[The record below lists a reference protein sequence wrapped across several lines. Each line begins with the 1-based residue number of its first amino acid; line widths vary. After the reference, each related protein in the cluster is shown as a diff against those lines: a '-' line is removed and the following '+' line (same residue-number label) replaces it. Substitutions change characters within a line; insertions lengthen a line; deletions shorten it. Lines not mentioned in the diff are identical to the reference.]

1 MYDVEQSFEEPLPRF
16 HEDIVSHELVTG
28 LSSLALLRDDLAM
41 SSQAFNLAAVDKF
54 IMVLEMNFLRT
65 RLDDEAPRDPGLSV
79 FLGAQTEMWIF
90 AAYELMRS
98 WRERA
103 KLVIKLVDNGGLA
116 FKIDHLQ
123 AKPSWDYGSTMVARQ
138 LVRVRDEPA
147 LVQQLRDDLLRSHIP
162 FHLLEWVRI
171 QLAKHQEPGNAKS
184 FIRSHPMM
192 DRHTGSLNYELTQGP
207 VIAMTMSRRELADAL
222 RALSDMEVPTAETIA
237 SFEEFRKA
245 KEPPF

>member
-1 MYDVEQSFEEPLPRF
+1 MDDEFEEELPRS
-16 HEDIVSHELVTG
+16 HEDIEPHELVTG
-28 LSSLALLRDDLAM
+28 LSSLALLREDMAM
-41 SSQAFNLAAVDKF
+41 SSQSFNLAAVDKF
-54 IMVLEMNFLRT
+54 IMVLEMNFLRS
-65 RLDDEAPRDPGLSV
+65 RLDDESPRDPGLSV
-79 FLGAQTEMWIF
+79 FLVAQTEMWIF

-123 AKPSWDYGSTMVARQ
+123 AKPSWDYGRTMVARQ

-207 VIAMTMSRRELADAL
+207 MIADTMSRRELADGL
-222 RALSDMEVPTAETIA
+222 RALSDMQVPTAETIA

-245 KEPPF
+245 KEPTF